1 MISVHHI
8 NSVSDTPFSLGRK
21 RFEKIFNLYLEG
33 YSYRDIGREL
43 GISAQRVGQVIYK
56 YATPDEVTVLK
67 KAIERRCVSGWAYEK
82 IEPLLAQGKKHK
94 EIAEILSISVH
105 VVKRASAKRRRH
117 LAEISKAA

>member
-1 MISVHHI
+1 MHHI
-8 NSVSDTPFSLGRK
+8 NFVSDTPFSLGRK
-21 RFEKIFNLYLEG
+21 RFEQIFNLYLEG
-33 YSYRDIGREL
+33 HSYRDIGRQL
-43 GISAQRVGQVIYK
+43 NISAQRVGQILYK
-56 YATPDEVTVLK
+56 YATPDEFKTLQK
-67 KAIERRCVSGWAYEK
+67 TIERRCVSGWAYEK